1 VANKLKFEEKRDL
14 IFAWIILGLAFANLL
29 EGLAPRPIFVA
40 LFTAG
45 IGFLLHELAHKLVA
59 QNYGL
64 EAEFIA
70 NYKMLAFALF
80 ASFAGF
86 IFAAPGAVYSRGLR
100 SSAQQLWI
108 SAAGPITNIVLA
120 ILFLVVPGEIG
131 SYGHTI
137 NVWLALFNMIP
148 IGGLDGQKILE
159 SSKPVFAVLVALSA
173 GLFLLPIL

>member
-1 VANKLKFEEKRDL
+1 MKFEEKRDL
-14 IFAWIILGLAFANLL
+14 LLAWIILGLAFANLL
-29 EGLAPRPIFVA
+29 GGLTPRPVGIA

-45 IGFLLHELAHKLVA
+45 IGFLLHELAHKVVA

-70 NYKMLAFALF
+70 DYRMLAFALF

-100 SSAQQLWI
+100 SAVQQLWI

-120 ILFLVVPGEIG
+120 FVFLFVPGQIG

-137 NVWLALFNMIP
+137 NAWLALFNMIP
-148 IGGLDGQKILE
+148 FAGLDGQKILE
-159 SSKPVFAVLVALSA
+159 VSKPVFAVLVVASV
-173 GLFLLPIL
+173 FLLVLPSL